1 MEQGAGGNE
10 EKLLRRNVQA
20 KGKAKA
26 DGGRD
31 VKAIWKSTGNGQ
43 KLTFDEIREIQSGKS
58 KYRAFKIEALYRKH
72 VGAL

>member
-1 MEQGAGGNE
+1 MKKSYYGEMYKQKEKQKLTAE
-10 EKLLRRNVQA
+10 EM
-20 KGKAKA
+20 
-26 DGGRD
+26 

-58 KYRAFKIEALYRKH
+58 KYSAFKIEALYRKH

>member
-1 MEQGAGGNE
+1 MKISYYGKRYKPPAKKTLTAE
-10 EKLLRRNVQA
+10 EM
-20 KGKAKA
+20 
-26 DGGRD
+26 

-58 KYRAFKIEALYRKH
+58 KYSAFKIEALYRKY